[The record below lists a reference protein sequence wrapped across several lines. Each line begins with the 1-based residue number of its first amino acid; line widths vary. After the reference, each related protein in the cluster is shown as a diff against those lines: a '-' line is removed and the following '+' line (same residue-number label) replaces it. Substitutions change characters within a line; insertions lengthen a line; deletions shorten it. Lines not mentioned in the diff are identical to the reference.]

1 VNPLLL
7 GGVVANAIC
16 AGGVW
21 LVHGAL
27 VQWMLP
33 FLALS
38 LLGLTLIALGH
49 QRAGA
54 FAVIGGSLAFVPLG
68 IVAIF
73 GARRTLDAHTTRE
86 FELRR
91 AAIRDP
97 QG

>member
-1 VNPLLL
+1 MNPLLL

-38 LLGLTLIALGH
+38 LVGLTLIALGY

-54 FAVIGGSLAFVPLG
+54 FAVIAGSLAFIPLG
-68 IVAIF
+68 IVAIA
-73 GARRTLDAHTTRE
+73 GARRVLDAHTRQE

-91 AAIRDP
+91 AALRTP
-97 QG
+97 PA